1 MTSCSKSTPVFE
13 SCRRRRRYSAFGN
26 WRFCFSR
33 DKSSNQS
40 HCVRCLY
47 ELETSPVSALAEQ
60 LFSGQRHRVGQ
71 RLAHLTIRVHFAAHR
86 VPTLRRFLK
95 SYAGRAGIC
104 SDDVRP
110 ELTLEKRQ
118 QLMEAHLGLKAFPG
132 VPPALKSLQDV
143 GIKLAFLSNM
153 APHMLES
160 ATKSSARWNF

>member
-1 MTSCSKSTPVFE
+1 LPPAAALLGFWELALLLEPRQVQQSKPLRFDAFTSF
-13 SCRRRRRYSAFGN
+13 
-26 WRFCFSR
+26 
-33 DKSSNQS
+33 
-40 HCVRCLY
+40 
-47 ELETSPVSALAEQ
+47 ETSPVSALVEQ
-60 LFSGQRHRVGQ
+60 LFSGQRHRVEQ
-71 RLAHLTIRVHFAAHR
+71 RLAHVTIRGHFAAHR

-104 SDDVRP
+104 SDDVKP

-118 QLMEAHLGLKAFPG
+118 QLMEAHLDLKAFPG